1 MAHPHEGVVRKASDA
16 LAARD
21 YDTFLGFHQDDVVV
35 HSPRGD
41 LRGKDEIR
49 KNFEEMDSMFDRP
62 SERSTHDIL
71 VNDEHAV
78 VLAKDR
84 VTKGGKTVDVDQV
97 VVIHLRDGKA
107 AEVWVHLTDPQVMME
122 LMGG

>member
-1 MAHPHEGVVRKASDA
+1 MAHPNEELVRTASDA

-21 YDTFLGFHQDDVVV
+21 YDTFLTFHHDDVVV

-49 KNFEEMDSMFDRP
+49 KNFEEMDSMFDKP

-71 VNDEHAV
+71 ANDEHAI

-84 VTKGGKTVDVDQV
+84 VTKDGKTVDVDQV

-107 AEVWVHLTDPQVMME
+107 AEVWVHMTDPQAMME